1 MKKFLTAFVLALV
14 VFSTVGGTSL
24 AMTSS
29 NDSEEIGTL
38 DLPHTH

>member
-24 AMTSS
+24 AMTET
-29 NDSEEIGTL
+29 NNHEDIGTL